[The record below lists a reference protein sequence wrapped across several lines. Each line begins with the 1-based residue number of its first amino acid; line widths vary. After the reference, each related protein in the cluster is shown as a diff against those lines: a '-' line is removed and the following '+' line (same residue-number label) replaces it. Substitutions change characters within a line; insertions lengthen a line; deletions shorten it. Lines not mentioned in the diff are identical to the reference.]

1 MSATGAVGAPGL
13 WESVGTALRLLLG
26 WSSVLIGVLDL
37 VVELDRRQGTPDSA
51 YLLFHGMLV
60 VGGVLLI
67 SLASI
72 AYRPSPA
79 VSLVGG
85 LVLGAGLLVSAVP
98 ADTATCCLDTFAQ
111 RHGYPFAIMARNPG
125 GDWHVDGLHLAANVL
140 FWGYAGLIALLLSCL
155 ARRLGRPHEGTGCS
169 RP

>member
-1 MSATGAVGAPGL
+1 MSATGTVGAPGV
-13 WESVGTALRLLLG
+13 WESAGTALRLLVG

-37 VVELDRRQGTPDSA
+37 GVELDRRSGTPDSA
-51 YLLFHGMLV
+51 YLLFHAMLV

-67 SLASI
+67 SLTSI
-72 AYRPSPA
+72 AARPSPA
-79 VSLVGG
+79 VALVGG
-85 LVLGAGLLVSAVP
+85 FVLGAGLLVSAVP
-98 ADTATCCLDTFAQ
+98 SDSASCCLDSFAQ

-125 GDWHVDGLHLAANVL
+125 GGWHVNGLHLAADVL

-155 ARRLGRPHEGTGCS
+155 ARRLGRPHEGTGCT